1 MFDKKRL
8 YKELEFQFALS
19 GGPGGQ
25 HVNKTETKVII
36 TWNPATSAV
45 FTEAQKGLIQNK
57 LASRI
62 NAEGALKVSVAQ
74 TRSQLQ
80 NKKLAVT
87 MLENLL
93 SKALQKPKKR
103 IKTKPSR
110 SSKLKRLQKKKQHS
124 DKKQL
129 RKKPKL

>member
-1 MFDKKRL
+1 MFNTKHL

-36 TWNPATSAV
+36 TWKPSSSEV
-45 FTEAQKGLIQNK
+45 FSDSQKQLIEDK

-62 NAEGALKVSVAQ
+62 NSEGELKLSVAK

-80 NKKLAVT
+80 NKKLAVS
-87 MLENLL
+87 MLEELL
-93 SKALQKPKKR
+93 KKALHRPKKR
-103 IKTKPSR
+103 VKTKPLR